1 MSREP
6 MRVGRESTEPVN
18 PITGLTL
25 TETRW
30 LITAQ
35 HDVKELNKLLW
46 ERGSK
51 IRFRVSQEG

>member
-1 MSREP
+1 
-6 MRVGRESTEPVN
+6 MRVGRDSTEPVN